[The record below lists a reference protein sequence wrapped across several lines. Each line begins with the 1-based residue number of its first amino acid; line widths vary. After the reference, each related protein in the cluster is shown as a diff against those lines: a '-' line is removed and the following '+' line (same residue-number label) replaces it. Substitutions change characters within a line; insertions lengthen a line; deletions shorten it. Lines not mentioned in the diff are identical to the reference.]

1 MRALRMHLSR
11 SLQPSSHSR
20 SHSHSHSH
28 SHSSGALTLAH
39 PHHSLSP
46 YKRSSMVA
54 TPHGLICSTT
64 PQKKSLKHRRVKDK
78 EPEKGRPGLQPQ
90 PVRFLSQC
98 SETSVQ
104 VWQNVF
110 GVQPSLGCLPA
121 HPALTLET
129 LQAGGGAPH
138 CGQIWRCIEN
148 ELELNDQAG
157 PVENGIVQ

>member
-1 MRALRMHLSR
+1 MRALRMYLSR
-11 SLQPSSHSR
+11 SLQPS
-20 SHSHSHSH
+20 SHSH

-64 PQKKSLKHRRVKDK
+64 PGKKSLKHRRVKDM

-98 SETSVQ
+98 SETSVPGTAKCI
-104 VWQNVF
+104 W
-110 GVQPSLGCLPA
+110 GAAISGLSSCPPSPDPGDL
-121 HPALTLET
+121 
-129 LQAGGGAPH
+129 AGWRRGAPLWSDMEVH
-138 CGQIWRCIEN
+138 RK
-148 ELELNDQAG
+148 
-157 PVENGIVQ
+157 